1 MPSLVTLKSFL
12 YTHEAGV
19 ARALLDS
26 HGISTYL
33 LNEHTVQAMSL
44 YSTALGGVHLQV
56 SKEDAAKAFEILK
69 ENGMIE
75 ENHLQESK
83 LIQNINNWVSN
94 TNKWTS
100 KLPFIKDFN
109 DNNRLFIVAFIIL
122 LLIALLIFATYS
134 VSVALLPL
142 HKTKGIGNGTCLNT

>member
-26 HGISTYL
+26 HGIATYL
-33 LNEHTVQAMSL
+33 LNEHTVQAISL

-75 ENHLQESK
+75 ENHLQEDSK
-83 LIQNINNWVSN
+83 LIVGINNWVAH
-94 TNKWTS
+94 TNNWTS
-100 KLPFIKDFN
+100 KLPFIKNFN
-109 DNNRLFIVAFIIL
+109 DSNRLFMVAILFLIL
-122 LLIALLIFATYS
+122 LSVLIYVIS
-134 VSVALLPL
+134 VFLFINPAVV
-142 HKTKGIGNGTCLNT
+142 